1 MENKVK
7 VCLNLQKFAEGEVG
21 GSTETETKTT
31 TTTVTDPKKTADN
44 AGQKEET
51 PTPTVEELLAEMA
64 QMKADMTRNKNALDK
79 ALKEKGEITKRLREK
94 QTAEEAEAEER
105 AVAEAERAEREAEKD
120 RIIAQYEAKAL
131 FAEMGLQGKDLET
144 AIQAKIDGDEKAVYS
159 VIVKYFENKY
169 ESALKTKESEWLGN
183 RPQVN
188 VGVGESTTLTREQFD
203 NMTMTQKAELYEK
216 DRETY
221 NKLAK

>member
-1 MENKVK
+1 MADVDVNATVDSG
-7 VCLNLQKFAEGEVG
+7 VDVNANGDSQSVG
-21 GSTETETKTT
+21 NPQN
-31 TTTVTDPKKTADN
+31 DAP
-44 AGQKEET
+44 ET
-51 PTPTVEELLAEMA
+51 PKVEDLMAEMA
-64 QMKADMTRNKNALDK
+64 QLKADMARNKNALDK
-79 ALKEKGEITKRLREK
+79 ALKEKGEITKKLRER
-94 QTAEEAEAEER
+94 QTAEEKEAEAKAE
-105 AVAEAERAEREAEKD
+105 AEAERAEREAEMQ
-120 RIIAQYEAKAL
+120 RTIATYEAKSM

-144 AIQAKIDGDEKAVYS
+144 AINAKLDGDEKTVYS

-188 VGVGESTTLTREQFD
+188 VGVGDSSTTLTKEQFD
-203 NMTMTQKAELYEK
+203 NMSMSEKVELYEK